1 MTRFAR
7 SSESETLN
15 GVQASLLSEAIDCDL
30 AAIEEE
36 LEQLCERPKSAATHR
51 PRRQALPVHLPRVE
65 LSEVPERLLGQLA
78 VVVSVQIEELAPR
91 VRQAAA
97 FDHALG
103 QQRLVHTALSM

>member
-1 MTRFAR
+1 MQRIGDR
-7 SSESETLN
+7 L
-15 GVQASLLSEAIDCDL
+15 GLGLSDL
-30 AAIEEE
+30 AARMRIERMHFT
-36 LEQLCERPKSAATHR
+36 LD
-51 PRRQALPVHLPRVE
+51 VVE

-103 QQRLVHTALSM
+103 QQCLVAGIVIAHELATPCAEEGLRMLA

>member
-1 MTRFAR
+1 MQRIGDR
-7 SSESETLN
+7 L
-15 GVQASLLSEAIDCDL
+15 GLGLSDL
-30 AAIEEE
+30 AARMRIE
-36 LEQLCERPKSAATHR
+36 LTHFT
-51 PRRQALPVHLPRVE
+51 LDVVE

-103 QQRLVHTALSM
+103 QQRLVAGIVIAHELATPCSEEGLRMLA